1 MFTNVN
7 LSSIVTNVD
16 DRGGEMVKLQEK
28 ESTISDSEW
37 EVMRIIWTIE
47 PVSSTKIIQE
57 LQAKKDW
64 SESTIKTLLRR
75 LVNKNLL
82 STTKEGRHFVYSA
95 KVNQTQVMTEA
106 AQELLDRMCN
116 MHKGEVILQLL
127 ADSPISKSDLAKMKQ
142 IINQKEGTAPEMVP
156 CNCLPGK
163 EHLC

>member
-1 MFTNVN
+1 
-7 LSSIVTNVD
+7 
-16 DRGGEMVKLQEK
+16 MVKLQEK

-37 EVMRIIWTIE
+37 EIMRIIWTIE

-82 STTKEGRHFVYSA
+82 NTTKEGRHFVYSA
-95 KVNQTQVMTEA
+95 KVNQAQVMTEA

-127 ADSPISKSDLAKMKQ
+127 ADSPISKSDLAKIKQ
-142 IINQKEGTAPEMVP
+142 VINQKEKTAPEMVP

>member
-1 MFTNVN
+1 
-7 LSSIVTNVD
+7 
-16 DRGGEMVKLQEK
+16 MVKLQEK

-82 STTKEGRHFVYSA
+82 STTKEGHHFVYSA
-95 KVNQTQVMTEA
+95 KVNQAQVMTEA

-127 ADSPISKSDLAKMKQ
+127 ADSPISKNDLAKMKQ
-142 IINQKEGTAPEMVP
+142 VINQKEKTAPEMVP

>member
-1 MFTNVN
+1 
-7 LSSIVTNVD
+7 
-16 DRGGEMVKLQEK
+16 MVKLQEK

-37 EVMRIIWTIE
+37 EIMRIIWTIE

-82 STTKEGRHFVYSA
+82 NTTKEGRHFVYSA
-95 KVNQTQVMTEA
+95 KVNQAQVMTEA

-116 MHKGEVILQLL
+116 MHKGDVILQLL

-142 IINQKEGTAPEMVP
+142 VINQKEKTAPEMVP

>member
-1 MFTNVN
+1 
-7 LSSIVTNVD
+7 
-16 DRGGEMVKLQEK
+16 MVKLQEK

-37 EVMRIIWTIE
+37 EIMRIIWTIE

-82 STTKEGRHFVYSA
+82 NTTKEGRHFVYSANTTKEGRHFVYSA
-95 KVNQTQVMTEA
+95 KVNQAQVMTEA
-106 AQELLDRMCN
+106 GQELLDRMCN

-127 ADSPISKSDLAKMKQ
+127 ADSPISKNDLAKMKQ
-142 IINQKEGTAPEMVP
+142 IIDQKEKTAPETVP

>member
-1 MFTNVN
+1 
-7 LSSIVTNVD
+7 
-16 DRGGEMVKLQEK
+16 MVKLQEK

-37 EVMRIIWTIE
+37 EIMRIIWTIE

-82 STTKEGRHFVYSA
+82 NTTKEGRHFVYSA
-95 KVNQTQVMTEA
+95 KVNQAQVMTEA

-127 ADSPISKSDLAKMKQ
+127 AYSPISKNDLAKMKQ
-142 IINQKEGTAPEMVP
+142 IIDQKEKTAPETVP

-163 EHLC
+163 ERLC

>member
-1 MFTNVN
+1 
-7 LSSIVTNVD
+7 
-16 DRGGEMVKLQEK
+16 MVKLQEK

-37 EVMRIIWTIE
+37 EIMRIIWTIE

-82 STTKEGRHFVYSA
+82 NTTKEGRHFVYSA
-95 KVNQTQVMTEA
+95 KVNQAQVMTEA

-142 IINQKEGTAPEMVP
+142 VINPKEKTAPETVP

>member
-1 MFTNVN
+1 
-7 LSSIVTNVD
+7 
-16 DRGGEMVKLQEK
+16 MVKLQEK

-37 EVMRIIWTIE
+37 EIMQIIWTIE

-82 STTKEGRHFVYSA
+82 NTTKEGRHFVYSA
-95 KVNQTQVMTEA
+95 KVNQAQVMTEA

-127 ADSPISKSDLAKMKQ
+127 ADSPISKNDLAKMKQ
-142 IINQKEGTAPEMVP
+142 VINQKEKTAPEMVP

>member
-1 MFTNVN
+1 
-7 LSSIVTNVD
+7 
-16 DRGGEMVKLQEK
+16 MVKLQEK

-37 EVMRIIWTIE
+37 EIMRIIWTIE

-82 STTKEGRHFVYSA
+82 NTTKEGHHFVYSA
-95 KVNQTQVMTEA
+95 KVNQAQVMTEA

-142 IINQKEGTAPEMVP
+142 VINQKEKTAPETVP

>member
-1 MFTNVN
+1 
-7 LSSIVTNVD
+7 
-16 DRGGEMVKLQEK
+16 MVKLQEK

-37 EVMRIIWTIE
+37 EIMRIIWTIE

-82 STTKEGRHFVYSA
+82 NTTKKGRHFVYSA
-95 KVNQTQVMTEA
+95 KVNQAQVMTEA

-127 ADSPISKSDLAKMKQ
+127 ADSPISKNDLAKMKQ
-142 IINQKEGTAPEMVP
+142 VINQKEKTAPEMVP

>member
-1 MFTNVN
+1 
-7 LSSIVTNVD
+7 
-16 DRGGEMVKLQEK
+16 MVKLQEK

-37 EVMRIIWTIE
+37 EIMRIIWTIE

-82 STTKEGRHFVYSA
+82 NTTKEGRHFVYSA
-95 KVNQTQVMTEA
+95 KVNQAQVMTEA
-106 AQELLDRMCN
+106 VQELLDRMCN

-142 IINQKEGTAPEMVP
+142 VINQKEKTAPEMVP

>member
-1 MFTNVN
+1 
-7 LSSIVTNVD
+7 
-16 DRGGEMVKLQEK
+16 MVKLQEK

-37 EVMRIIWTIE
+37 EIMRIIWTIE

-82 STTKEGRHFVYSA
+82 NTTKEGRHFVYSA
-95 KVNQTQVMTEA
+95 KVNQAQVMTEA

-127 ADSPISKSDLAKMKQ
+127 ADSPISKNDLAKMKQ
-142 IINQKEGTAPEMVP
+142 IINQKEKTAPEMVP

>member
-1 MFTNVN
+1 
-7 LSSIVTNVD
+7 
-16 DRGGEMVKLQEK
+16 MVKLQEK

-37 EVMRIIWTIE
+37 EIMRIIWTIE

-82 STTKEGRHFVYSA
+82 NTTKEGRHFVYSV
-95 KVNQTQVMTEA
+95 KVNQAQVMTEA

-142 IINQKEGTAPEMVP
+142 VINQKEKTAPETVP

>member
-1 MFTNVN
+1 
-7 LSSIVTNVD
+7 
-16 DRGGEMVKLQEK
+16 MVKLQEK

-37 EVMRIIWTIE
+37 EIMRIIWTIE
-47 PVSSTKIIQE
+47 SVSSTKIIQE

-82 STTKEGRHFVYSA
+82 NTTKEGRHFVYSA
-95 KVNQTQVMTEA
+95 KVNQAQVMTEA

-142 IINQKEGTAPEMVP
+142 VINQKEKTAPEMVP

>member
-1 MFTNVN
+1 
-7 LSSIVTNVD
+7 
-16 DRGGEMVKLQEK
+16 MVKLQEK

-37 EVMRIIWTIE
+37 EIMRIIWTIE

-95 KVNQTQVMTEA
+95 KVNQAQVMTEA

-127 ADSPISKSDLAKMKQ
+127 ADSPISKNDLAKMKQ
-142 IINQKEGTAPEMVP
+142 VINQKEKTAPEMVP

>member
-1 MFTNVN
+1 
-7 LSSIVTNVD
+7 
-16 DRGGEMVKLQEK
+16 MVKLQEK

-37 EVMRIIWTIE
+37 EIMRIIWTIE

-82 STTKEGRHFVYSA
+82 NTTKKGRHFVYSA
-95 KVNQTQVMTEA
+95 KVNQAQVMTEA

-127 ADSPISKSDLAKMKQ
+127 ADSPISKYDLAKMKQ
-142 IINQKEGTAPEMVP
+142 IIDQKEKTAPEMVP

>member
-1 MFTNVN
+1 
-7 LSSIVTNVD
+7 
-16 DRGGEMVKLQEK
+16 MVKLQEK

-47 PVSSTKIIQE
+47 PVNSTKIIQE

-95 KVNQTQVMTEA
+95 KVNQAQVMTEA

-127 ADSPISKSDLAKMKQ
+127 ADSPISKNDLAKMKQ
-142 IINQKEGTAPEMVP
+142 IINQKEKTAPEMVP

>member
-1 MFTNVN
+1 
-7 LSSIVTNVD
+7 
-16 DRGGEMVKLQEK
+16 MVKLQEK

-37 EVMRIIWTIE
+37 EIMRIIWTIE
-47 PVSSTKIIQE
+47 PVSFTKIIQE

-82 STTKEGRHFVYSA
+82 NTTKEGRHFVYSA
-95 KVNQTQVMTEA
+95 KVNQAQVMTEA

-142 IINQKEGTAPEMVP
+142 VINQKEKTAPEMVP

>member
-1 MFTNVN
+1 
-7 LSSIVTNVD
+7 
-16 DRGGEMVKLQEK
+16 MVKLQEK

-82 STTKEGRHFVYSA
+82 NTTKEGRHFVYSA
-95 KVNQTQVMTEA
+95 KVNQAQVMTEA

-142 IINQKEGTAPEMVP
+142 VINQKEKTAPEMVP

>member
-1 MFTNVN
+1 
-7 LSSIVTNVD
+7 
-16 DRGGEMVKLQEK
+16 MVKLQEK

-37 EVMRIIWTIE
+37 EIMRIIWTIE

-75 LVNKNLL
+75 LVNKNL
-82 STTKEGRHFVYSA
+82 SNTTKEGRHFVYSA
-95 KVNQTQVMTEA
+95 KVNQAQVMTEA

-142 IINQKEGTAPEMVP
+142 VINQKEKTAPEMVP

>member
-1 MFTNVN
+1 
-7 LSSIVTNVD
+7 
-16 DRGGEMVKLQEK
+16 MVKLQEK

-82 STTKEGRHFVYSA
+82 NTTKEGRHFVYSA
-95 KVNQTQVMTEA
+95 KVNQAQVMTEA

>member
-1 MFTNVN
+1 
-7 LSSIVTNVD
+7 
-16 DRGGEMVKLQEK
+16 MVKLQEK

-37 EVMRIIWTIE
+37 EIMRIIWTIE

-95 KVNQTQVMTEA
+95 KVNQAQVMTEA

-127 ADSPISKSDLAKMKQ
+127 ADSPISKNDLAKMKQ
-142 IINQKEGTAPEMVP
+142 IIDQKEKTAPEMVP

>member
-1 MFTNVN
+1 
-7 LSSIVTNVD
+7 
-16 DRGGEMVKLQEK
+16 MVKLQEK

-37 EVMRIIWTIE
+37 EIMRIIWTIE

-75 LVNKNLL
+75 FVNKNLL
-82 STTKEGRHFVYSA
+82 NTTKEGRHFVYSA
-95 KVNQTQVMTEA
+95 KVNQAQVMTEA

-142 IINQKEGTAPEMVP
+142 VINQKEKTAPEMVP

>member
-1 MFTNVN
+1 
-7 LSSIVTNVD
+7 
-16 DRGGEMVKLQEK
+16 MVKLQEK

-37 EVMRIIWTIE
+37 EIMRIIWTIE

-82 STTKEGRHFVYSA
+82 NTTKEGRHFVYSA
-95 KVNQTQVMTEA
+95 KVNQAQVMTEA

-127 ADSPISKSDLAKMKQ
+127 ADSPISKNDLAKMKQ
-142 IINQKEGTAPEMVP
+142 IIDQKEKTAPEMVP

>member
-1 MFTNVN
+1 
-7 LSSIVTNVD
+7 
-16 DRGGEMVKLQEK
+16 MVKLQEK

-37 EVMRIIWTIE
+37 EIMRIIWTIE

-82 STTKEGRHFVYSA
+82 NILNTTKEGRHFVYSA
-95 KVNQTQVMTEA
+95 KVNQAQVMTEA

-142 IINQKEGTAPEMVP
+142 VINQKEKTAPETVP

>member
-1 MFTNVN
+1 
-7 LSSIVTNVD
+7 
-16 DRGGEMVKLQEK
+16 MVKLQEK

-37 EVMRIIWTIE
+37 EIMRIIWTIE

-82 STTKEGRHFVYSA
+82 NTTKEGRHFVYSA
-95 KVNQTQVMTEA
+95 KVNQAQVMTEA

-142 IINQKEGTAPEMVP
+142 IINQKEKTAPEMVP

>member
-1 MFTNVN
+1 
-7 LSSIVTNVD
+7 
-16 DRGGEMVKLQEK
+16 MVKLQEK

-37 EVMRIIWTIE
+37 EIMRIIWTIE

-82 STTKEGRHFVYSA
+82 STTKEGHHFVYSA
-95 KVNQTQVMTEA
+95 KVNQAQVMTEA

-127 ADSPISKSDLAKMKQ
+127 ADSPISKNDLAKMKQ
-142 IINQKEGTAPEMVP
+142 VINQKEKTAPEMVP